1 MSLPPDDHLHVPMR
15 QVPGGRWV
23 LTWLVTGVLFVGAVV
38 GLEVGVRAHGY
49 KPSINED
56 AYSWALERPRASDGS
71 HKTVAILGASR
82 ILLAFSP
89 SAFREKLPG
98 LSFVQLA
105 YQSTAP
111 VGSLRDLALDADF
124 RGIALVDITEAQFWP
139 TNWHV
144 QDDLIEAYHRGWR
157 ASGQLAERWL
167 TTQVQSKVA
176 VLAVDGLRVL
186 DSLVDDGTF
195 PPPPYTTTY
204 PDRTK
209 FADYDLVDAERKR
222 RIRLQRL
229 GPPTPADPEQ
239 WLGYALAQEMFVA
252 LIQSRGGKVV
262 YVRMPT
268 CDERWAT
275 DEARMPKAQ
284 FWDRLAGMSRAT
296 MVHFKDFPSL
306 SRFECPDTSHI
317 DSKDGPAFTRALID
331 ILVERGVFA
340 SSS

>member
-1 MSLPPDDHLHVPMR
+1 VRERGYQPSVKDDEYA
-15 QVPGGRWV
+15 WS
-23 LTWLVTGVLFVGAVV
+23 W
-38 GLEVGVRAHGY
+38 ERA
-49 KPSINED
+49 KVST
-56 AYSWALERPRASDGS
+56 SSPR
-71 HKTVAILGASR
+71 TVAVLGSSR

-89 SAFREKLPG
+89 IAFREALPDR
-98 LSFVQLA
+98 SFVQLA

-111 VGSLRDLALDADF
+111 VGSLRDLALDTDF
-124 RGIALVDITEAQFWP
+124 RGVALVDITEPQFWP

-144 QDDLIEAYHRGWR
+144 QDDLIGAYHRGWR

-167 TTQVQSKVA
+167 TTQVQAKVA

-186 DSLVDDGTF
+186 GSLVEDGTL

-229 GPPTPADPEQ
+229 PGSPAPADPDQ
-239 WLGYALAQEMFVA
+239 WLAYALSQELFVA
-252 LIQSRGGKVV
+252 LIESRGGKVV

-275 DEARMPKAQ
+275 DEAKMPKAQ
-284 FWDRLAGMSRAT
+284 FWDRLARLSRAT
-296 MVHFKDFPSL
+296 MIHFKDYPSL

-331 ILVERGVFA
+331 IMVERGVVA
-340 SSS
+340 RSS